1 MEELLSDRS
10 KFMKV
15 EFNSK
20 YKVSHEIRHLLDME
34 KEIQSCLDDLQNSNY
49 LSEDDY
55 KYMKPCGSKPGVMYG
70 LCKVYK
76 GITPNDSVLPFCPVL
91 SSVPPIRSLKF
102 LHCDD

>member
-1 MEELLSDRS
+1 MEELLRDRS

-20 YKVSHEIRHLLDME
+20 YKVNHEIRHFLDME
-34 KEIQSCLDDLQNSNY
+34 KEIKSCLDDLQNSNY

-55 KYMKPCGSKPGVMYG
+55 EFMKPCGSKPGVIYE

-76 GITPNDSVLPFCPVL
+76 WYDC
-91 SSVPPIRSLKF
+91 R
-102 LHCDD
+102 